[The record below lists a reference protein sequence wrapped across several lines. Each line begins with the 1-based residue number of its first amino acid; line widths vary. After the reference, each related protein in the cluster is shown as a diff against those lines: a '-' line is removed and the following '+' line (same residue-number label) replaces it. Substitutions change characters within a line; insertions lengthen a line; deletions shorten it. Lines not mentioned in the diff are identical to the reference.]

1 MLQDIV
7 HTFVGQAAPEAA
19 QQLAGLSQDVEPGKR
34 EQKRDEL
41 IEKKVKKLEKQ
52 FEKIKNIL
60 KTMKNL

>member
-41 IEKKVKKLEKQ
+41 IGGSSIRFLTRHRWTSA
-52 FEKIKNIL
+52 L
-60 KTMKNL
+60 